1 MNGPA
6 ARVNVLL
13 VEDDLAHSK
22 IMRRALRGAASR
34 INLFH
39 VTDGN
44 AALSFLRGGTRAAP
58 GIAAQSEAQ
67 GDAAIEPAGGSPQ
80 HTMADLVLLDLR
92 MPSMDGFAV
101 LSAVKS
107 DPVLRDVPMVVIST
121 SDRPEDVR
129 RCYSLG
135 ANAYVTKPV
144 DFREF
149 SRCVEAIATFWL
161 DCATLPRDVERLT
174 RAS

>member
-1 MNGPA
+1 MNQTE
-6 ARVNVLL
+6 RVNVLL

-22 IMRRALRGAASR
+22 IMRRALRGVTSR

-44 AALSFLRGGTRAAP
+44 SAMNFIRGGTSAEC
-58 GIAAQSEAQ
+58 SE
-67 GDAAIEPAGGSPQ
+67 PV
-80 HTMADLVLLDLR
+80 TTDLVLLDLR

-101 LSAVKS
+101 LSALKG
-107 DPVLRDVPMVVIST
+107 DPALRDVPVVVIST

-135 ANAYVTKPV
+135 ANAYVTKPI
-144 DFREF
+144 DYREF
-149 SRCVEAIATFWL
+149 TRCVESIATFWL
-161 DCATLPRDVERLT
+161 DCAMLPRLAQRMT
-174 RAS
+174 RVS